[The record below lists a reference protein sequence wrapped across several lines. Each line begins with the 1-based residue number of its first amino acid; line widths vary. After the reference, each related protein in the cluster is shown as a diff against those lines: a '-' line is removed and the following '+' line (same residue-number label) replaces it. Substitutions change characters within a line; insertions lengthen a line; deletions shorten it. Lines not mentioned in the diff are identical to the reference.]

1 MVFSIQGYTPKRG
14 DIVVINFDPSIGREI
29 QKKRPGIVISSDEY
43 NAVTGMIA
51 VCPIISTINVKSH
64 FIELSADHQVKG
76 HINPL
81 QVKTF
86 DFTAPERNVRFIERA
101 TLKEL
106 GETAQTV
113 NMIFDFSSLMTE

>member
-1 MVFSIQGYTPKRG
+1 MTFNIHGYTPKRG

-29 QKKRPGIVISSDEY
+29 QKKRPGIVVSSNEY

-51 VCPIISTINVKSH
+51 VCPITSTSTIKKH
-64 FIELSADHQVKG
+64 FISLNTDHQVKG

-86 DFTAPERNVRFIERA
+86 DFTAPERSVRFIEKA

-106 GETAQTV
+106 GETAQIV
-113 NMIFDFSSLMTE
+113 NMIFDFSDLITD